1 MVPRVVVCV
10 RAAQWVWLTLT
21 REAPPARSGPGA
33 DATFKVRGAR
43 GKRQAA
49 PPTIASELS
58 EAAHDQGTP
67 LPRAPSLR
75 NALTAQV
82 YINGKLTTE
91 LKLPN
96 SDKQLVRPTTF
107 PLAHAPPPLIPP

>member
-21 REAPPARSGPGA
+21 REAPPALSAPGA

-58 EAAHDQGTP
+58 ERQRMIKAHPFPAP
-67 LPRAPSLR
+67 LPSATP
-75 NALTAQV
+75 
-82 YINGKLTTE
+82 
-91 LKLPN
+91 
-96 SDKQLVRPTTF
+96 
-107 PLAHAPPPLIPP
+107 